1 MKRTHGLRA
10 DFELLAVLDHL
21 VDATDLVL
29 LSLLPN
35 DLAAVLPLQFF
46 VATRVVVM
54 PCLLDSQGA
63 SGDPRQRSIQMCA
76 HLRGS
81 ENAQC
86 AAPIRTTTTHT
97 R

>member
-10 DFELLAVLDHL
+10 DFEFLAVLDHL

-35 DLAAVLPLQFF
+35 DLAAVLLLQFF

-63 SGDPRQRSIQMCA
+63 SGDLRQTSIHMCA
-76 HLRGS
+76 HLRDS
-81 ENAQC
+81 EDVQC
-86 AAPIRTTTTHT
+86 AARIRTTTTHT

>member
-1 MKRTHGLRA
+1 LRA

-63 SGDPRQRSIQMCA
+63 
-76 HLRGS
+76 
-81 ENAQC
+81 
-86 AAPIRTTTTHT
+86 
-97 R
+97 